1 MSSNE
6 RAAQVQVGRNELNE
20 KVVRDYMDCLKHR
33 NASLLEPFWADDA
46 VLEMPFA
53 PEALAEMIPKRIEGA
68 KAIVQWYRDMF
79 VNAGSIDMVIDS
91 IRPLQ
96 EPDVM
101 LVENHEESYML
112 TGEKFVASFCTIIR
126 LKEGKILHFKEFYD
140 SLGIMASFGS
150 GAE

>member
-6 RAAQVQVGRNELNE
+6 RVEQVPSDRNELNE
-20 KVVRDYMDCLKHR
+20 KVIRDYMDCLKHR
-33 NASLLEPFWADDA
+33 DAGLLEAFWADDA

-53 PEALAEMIPKRIEGA
+53 PEPLSEMIPRKIEGA
-68 KAIVQWYRDMF
+68 KAIVQWYKDMF

-96 EPDVM
+96 EPDVV
-101 LVENHEESYML
+101 LVENHEESYMK

-140 SLGIMASFGS
+140 SLGIMTSFGP